1 MASSSSRKS
10 NSSASKQKPTFRRS
24 TGAPSSRSASG
35 ARPKAASPAPVA
47 HSAHAPARTYVA
59 PTKRAAVNH
68 VSSARASRSKQMSA
82 KPLGTRSG
90 SPSVRPAAR
99 ASASAAPTKR
109 KAATSIKRVPSR
121 PAAPARAAAASPAA
135 RPARRA
141 PQAKLAAPVSGP
153 KVKAPVKQKAK
164 PVKSAP
170 SLGQVRAKGPTSHKF
185 DLKSS
190 QPVKLLA
197 GAGAALSTARK
208 GSAPAGSAQPSAAA
222 SARVMLTLPSAPRII
237 VAVVLAIVLVFGLG
251 AAVLVNSS
259 FFSVTDVV
267 VNGSEHVPQQTVEQ
281 LVSVPEG
288 STLFNVS
295 DEDIAAALL
304 QNPWVSSVDI
314 ERQFPHTIVIT
325 PVERKVQAIVYLS
338 ADDIAWAVSEDSH
351 WIAPV
356 SLASASTGQT
366 STDTAEGDG
375 GEGSSTDAEATG
387 TTGTATST
395 SSSSQ
400 RSIDAAVALAR
411 QAGAVLLSDVGTD
424 VSPSSGQ
431 EVTDDTVLA
440 GLEYAKGFSAD
451 FLSQIKEISIPSV
464 EAISCDLESG
474 VEVSLGKPE
483 DIQQKEQVVRRLLE
497 QEQGVT
503 YINVRVADAY
513 TFRSATV

>member
-90 SPSVRPAAR
+90 SPSARPAAR

-109 KAATSIKRVPSR
+109 KAATSIKRIPSR
-121 PAAPARAAAASPAA
+121 QAAPARAAAASPAA

-141 PQAKLAAPVSGP
+141 PQTKLAAPVSGP

-170 SLGQVRAKGPTSHKF
+170 SLGQVRAKGPTSRKF

-197 GAGAALSTARK
+197 GAGAVLSTARK
-208 GSAPAGSAQPSAAA
+208 GSAPTGSAQPSAAA
-222 SARVMLTLPSAPRII
+222 SARVKPTLPSAPRII
-237 VAVVLAIVLVFGLG
+237 VAVVLAIVLAFGLG

-366 STDTAEGDG
+366 STDSAEGDG

-387 TTGTATST
+387 ATTST

-400 RSIDAAVALAR
+400 RSIDAAVSLAR

>member
-90 SPSVRPAAR
+90 SPSVRPEAR

-121 PAAPARAAAASPAA
+121 QAAPARATAASPAA

-141 PQAKLAAPVSGP
+141 PQAKLAAPVAGP

-208 GSAPAGSAQPSAAA
+208 GSAPTGSAQPSAAA
-222 SARVMLTLPSAPRII
+222 SAGVKPTLPSAPRII

-295 DEDIAAALL
+295 DEDIAAGLL

-387 TTGTATST
+387 TATST
-395 SSSSQ
+395 SSSNQ

>member
-35 ARPKAASPAPVA
+35 ARPKAASPAPVV

-90 SPSVRPAAR
+90 SPSVHPAAR

-121 PAAPARAAAASPAA
+121 QAAPARAAAASPAA

-141 PQAKLAAPVSGP
+141 PQAKLAAPAAGP

-208 GSAPAGSAQPSAAA
+208 GSAPADSAQPSAAA
-222 SARVMLTLPSAPRII
+222 SARVKLTLPSAPRII

-387 TTGTATST
+387 TTTST

>member
-109 KAATSIKRVPSR
+109 KAATSIKRIPSR
-121 PAAPARAAAASPAA
+121 QAAPARAAAASPAA

-141 PQAKLAAPVSGP
+141 PQTKLAAPVSGP

-208 GSAPAGSAQPSAAA
+208 GSAPTGSAQPSAAA
-222 SARVMLTLPSAPRII
+222 SARVKPTLPSAPRII

-387 TTGTATST
+387 TATST
-395 SSSSQ
+395 SSSNQ

>member
-121 PAAPARAAAASPAA
+121 QAAPARAAAANPAA

-208 GSAPAGSAQPSAAA
+208 GSAPTGSAQPSAAA
-222 SARVMLTLPSAPRII
+222 SARVKPTLPSAPRII

-366 STDTAEGDG
+366 STDSAEGDG

-387 TTGTATST
+387 TAASA
-395 SSSSQ
+395 SSSNQ
-400 RSIDAAVALAR
+400 QSIDAAVALAR
-411 QAGAVLLSDVGTD
+411 HAGAVLLSDVGTD

>member
-121 PAAPARAAAASPAA
+121 QAAPARAAAASPAA

-141 PQAKLAAPVSGP
+141 PQTKLAAPVSGP

-208 GSAPAGSAQPSAAA
+208 GSAPTGSAQPSAAA
-222 SARVMLTLPSAPRII
+222 SARVKPTLPSAPRII

-375 GEGSSTDAEATG
+375 GEASSTDAEATG
-387 TTGTATST
+387 TATST
-395 SSSSQ
+395 SSSNQ
-400 RSIDAAVALAR
+400 QSIDAAVALAR